1 MSEIF
6 KIVKQEGLAKLGVV
20 KTVHGRFK
28 TPCFMN
34 VATAGAIKGAV
45 SSYDLKQI
53 KCQVQLCNTYHLHV
67 RPGDELI
74 FQLGGLHKFI
84 GWSGPILT
92 DSGGFQVYS
101 LSKIR
106 SIEEKGVFFNSHV
119 NGRKIFMGPEES
131 IKIQSNLASTIAM
144 AFDECI
150 PFPATYSYTKNSCDR
165 TLRWLE
171 RCVKSLEILNSK
183 SETINKKQ
191 LLFGI
196 NQGLTYL
203 DLRKSHMK
211 SIVSLNCD
219 GYAVGGLSIGEP
231 KKDMFEVL
239 KEVVPLVPKN
249 KPIYLM
255 GVGTLQDILE
265 AVSIGVDMFDC
276 VMPSR
281 NARHANVNSWG
292 GVMNLLNLKYSK
304 DLRPIDENCECFVC
318 KKHSRAYLRHLF
330 KAKEMLA
337 ARLCTIHNLFFY
349 NNFLKEIRDRIRK
362 QQFEEFKKEYYEIVS
377 RRI

>member
-6 KIVKQEGLAKLGVV
+6 KIVKQEKNAKLGRV
-20 KTVHGRFK
+20 KTVHGSFK

-45 SSYDLKQI
+45 SSYDLKEI
-53 KCQVQLCNTYHLHV
+53 KCQVQLCNTYHLHI

-74 FQLGGLHKFI
+74 RQLGGLHKFI
-84 GWSGPILT
+84 GWNGPILT
-92 DSGGFQVYS
+92 DSGGFQVCS
-101 LSKIR
+101 LAKIR

-119 NGRKIFMGPEES
+119 NGRKIFIGPEES

-150 PFPATYSYTKNSCDR
+150 HFPATYSYTKNSCER
-165 TLRWLE
+165 TSRWLE
-171 RCVKSLEILNSK
+171 RCVKTIKTLNSK
-183 SETINKKQ
+183 QETINKSQ

-219 GYAVGGLSIGEP
+219 GYAIGGLSIGEP
-231 KKDMFEVL
+231 KQDMFEVL
-239 KEVVPLVPKN
+239 REVVPLVPKN

-281 NARHANVNSWG
+281 NARHANVNSWN
-292 GVMNLLNLKYSK
+292 GVLNLLNLKYAK

-337 ARLCTIHNLFFY
+337 ARLCTLHNLFFY
-349 NNFLKEIRDRIRK
+349 NNFLKEIREKIK
-362 QQFEEFKKEYYEIVS
+362 KGQFYKFKEKYFETVS

>member
-6 KIVKQEGLAKLGVV
+6 KIVKQEKNAKLGRF
-20 KTVHGRFK
+20 KTVHGSFK

-45 SSYDLKQI
+45 SSYDLKEI
-53 KCQVQLCNTYHLHV
+53 KCQVQLCNTYHLHI

-74 FQLGGLHKFI
+74 RQLGGLHKFI
-84 GWSGPILT
+84 GWNGPILT
-92 DSGGFQVYS
+92 DSGGFQVCS
-101 LSKIR
+101 LAKIR

-119 NGRKIFMGPEES
+119 NGRKIFIGPEES

-150 PFPATYSYTKNSCDR
+150 HFPATYLYTKNSCER

-171 RCVKSLEILNSK
+171 RCVKTLKTLNSK
-183 SETINKKQ
+183 QETINKNQ

-231 KKDMFEVL
+231 KQDMFEVL
-239 KEVVPLVPKN
+239 REVVPLVPKN

-281 NARHANVNSWG
+281 NARHANVNSWN
-292 GVMNLLNLKYSK
+292 GVLNLLNLKYAK
-304 DLRPIDENCECFVC
+304 DLGPIDENCECFVC

-349 NNFLKEIRDRIRK
+349 NNFLKEIREKIK
-362 QQFEEFKKEYYEIVS
+362 KGQFYKFKDKYFEIVS